1 MGIIDTVKLVIGLA
15 SVDREGA
22 FQPPAPA
29 LSGDLVQQHHTAIM
43 DTARGQ
49 LRAAHVERASAKAV
63 LDAAEAKVARALE
76 VIATSQR
83 LDAAAAE
90 AESAAREAA
99 REWVAA
105 GSPPESRPDPGL
117 LDKAAAASNAAAD
130 GRTVAAGAQDALLGL
145 QRAVQSARIE
155 LEQSQGRVR
164 DAAVGVLAAAAE
176 PKLTELERLR
186 EQYEAA
192 QRPLA
197 ALRHLVRHRGPGAEL
212 AGFSNTDLG
221 QALDRKFKELMPLPP
236 PDPDLRGGAL
246 DLRERALRL
255 LEDAGAPLEF
265 DPCGAKPASGA
276 R

>member
-1 MGIIDTVKLVIGLA
+1 MGLIDTVKLVIGLA

-117 LDKAAAASNAAAD
+117 LDKAAAASNAAVDA
-130 GRTVAAGAQDALLGL
+130 RTTAAGAQDALLVL
-145 QRAVQSARIE
+145 RRAVTDAQIAHGQATE
-155 LEQSQGRVR
+155 RVR
-164 DAAVGVLAAAAE
+164 DSAVGLLAAAAE
-176 PKLTELERLR
+176 PRVAELERLR
-186 EQYEAA
+186 DQYETAL
-192 QRPLA
+192 RPLA
-197 ALRHLVRHRGPGAEL
+197 ALRHLLRRWGPGGAL
-212 AGFSNTDLG
+212 AGFSNSEVG
-221 QALDRKFKELMPLPP
+221 PALEKRIKEAMPLMPNES
-236 PDPDLRGGAL
+236 DVYGGAA

-255 LEDAGAPLEF
+255 LDDPQAPIEV
-265 DPCGAKPASGA
+265 
-276 R
+276 

>member
-1 MGIIDTVKLVIGLA
+1 MSIGLTIRTMLGLA
-15 SVDREGA
+15 VPDTEGA
-22 FQPPAPA
+22 FQPPVPA

-43 DTARGQ
+43 DTAREQ
-49 LRAAHVERASAKAV
+49 LRAAHVERASAAAA

-90 AESAAREAA
+90 AEAVARSAAKAWA
-99 REWVAA
+99 AA
-105 GSPPESRPDPGL
+105 GCPEDARPDPGL

-197 ALRHLVRHRGPGAEL
+197 ALRHLVKHWGHAGEL
-212 AGFSNTDLG
+212 AGFSNSDLG
-221 QALDRKFKELMPLPP
+221 QALDKRFKELTPLPP
-236 PDPDLRGGAL
+236 TEPDLRGAAL
-246 DLRERALRL
+246 ELRERALRL
-255 LEDAGAPLEF
+255 LDDPQAPL
-265 DPCGAKPASGA
+265 DV
-276 R
+276 

>member
-43 DTARGQ
+43 DTAREQ

-105 GSPPESRPDPGL
+105 GSPPEGRPDPAL
-117 LDKAAAASNAAAD
+117 LDKAAAASNAAVD
-130 GRTVAAGAQDALLGL
+130 GRTVAAGASDALPSLR
-145 QRAVQSARIE
+145 RAVTDAQIAHGQAQERI
-155 LEQSQGRVR
+155 R
-164 DAAVGVLAAAAE
+164 DAAVAVLIASAE
-176 PKLTELERLR
+176 PRLAQLERLR
-186 EQYEAA
+186 DRYEAEL
-192 QRPLA
+192 RPLT
-197 ALRHLVRHRGPGAEL
+197 ALRHLLRRWGPGSAFS
-212 AGFSNTDLG
+212 GFSNSDAG
-221 QALDRKFKELMPLPP
+221 IALEKRLKALTPLPP
-236 PDPDLRGGAL
+236 ADPDVNGAAA
-246 DLRERALRL
+246 DLRDHAVKL
-255 LEDAGAPLEF
+255 LDDAGAPLEV
-265 DPCGAKPASGA
+265 
-276 R
+276 